1 MPTPS
6 FTFTF
11 DATCNTL
18 DAVPYV
24 AKLTWNPASNR
35 VEQQLFP
42 LQRESVSPT
51 QVRIHGRFDTQPLD
65 IIETR
70 LGLLKRR
77 KQSIQLLAWYL
88 AVPTGY
94 LILLGDGQD
103 LGAKARIDAYL
114 AGTLSVHD
122 LIQHK
127 FDVTKAISEWAS
139 CPSDLSR
146 PTPAQRRARLETRR
160 FQLLDELKDVDAE
173 LRTLDLLPPREPHTE
188 NTSAS
193 SNTTVQT
200 SGQ

>member
-1 MPTPS
+1 MPTSPL
-6 FTFTF
+6 TFAF
-11 DATCNTL
+11 DATCHAL

-24 AKLTWNPASNR
+24 AKLTWNPTSNR

-51 QVRIHGRFDTQPLD
+51 QIRIHGRFDTRPLD

-70 LGLLKRR
+70 LGILKRR

-88 AVPTGY
+88 TVPTGY

-122 LIQHK
+122 LVQHK
-127 FDVTKAISEWAS
+127 FDVTKATSEWAS
-139 CPSDLSR
+139 CPADLSR
-146 PTPAQRRARLETRR
+146 PTPAQRRTRLEARR
-160 FQLLDELKDVDAE
+160 YQLLDELKDVDAE
-173 LRTLDLLPPREPHTE
+173 LRTLDLLPTRDPQ
-188 NTSAS
+188 SASKPSS
-193 SNTTVQT
+193 SNTTLQT
-200 SGQ
+200 TGQ